1 MKRSRLAW
9 LIFQETWPLGKSIFS
24 PPFTASSKKKFSS
37 LLKLILCMTFAQ
49 VCKVTKWVDHEVVWA
64 VETHLAEE
72 KGRGIIEVA
81 TPFATSQR
89 ALTPYF
95 SANRKSD
102 ITATLHW
109 EQTLVK
115 AFWIIS
121 LSCNLSSIPMSG
133 IFSRRKIHWSTFLIS
148 VSYTSSY
155 TLLHGCSK
163 PWVPGS
169 QYPCLTTTCGQ
180 ITLVAVTISRATL
193 VVLSFLLIHPLSKS
207 YWCDKHRIYKYASV
221 QHENMNFSSVQS

>member
-1 MKRSRLAW
+1 
-9 LIFQETWPLGKSIFS
+9 
-24 PPFTASSKKKFSS
+24 
-37 LLKLILCMTFAQ
+37 MTFAQ

-121 LSCNLSSIPMSG
+121 LSCNSSSIPMSG

-148 VSYTSSY
+148 VSYTPLILSCTAVQNPEFQDLSNLAWRQPVAKSHWLQ
-155 TLLHGCSK
+155 LLSLELH
-163 PWVPGS
+163 W
-169 QYPCLTTTCGQ
+169 
-180 ITLVAVTISRATL
+180 
-193 VVLSFLLIHPLSKS
+193 
-207 YWCDKHRIYKYASV
+207 
-221 QHENMNFSSVQS
+221 